1 MTIPSSIKGNQNL
14 TILYLLFLCQQFPVI
29 AVILSKTKLRDFLS
43 LAQLHIR
50 DYHICRSA
58 LVNHDA
64 SSFQMLCKSGNNQ
77 SLIFLGLDYHSLN
90 YLLRKFTQLSSSSAR
105 ATAVARRVRS
115 QAITLQESAEW
126 VYN

>member
-1 MTIPSSIKGNQNL
+1 MPSSTKDDESL
-14 TILYLLFLCQQFPVI
+14 TMLYLLIIYQHFPVR

-50 DYHICRSA
+50 EYHICRSA

-77 SLIFLGLDYHSLN
+77 SLIFLLDYHSLN

-115 QAITLQESAEW
+115 QAITLQQSAEW
-126 VYN
+126 LCN